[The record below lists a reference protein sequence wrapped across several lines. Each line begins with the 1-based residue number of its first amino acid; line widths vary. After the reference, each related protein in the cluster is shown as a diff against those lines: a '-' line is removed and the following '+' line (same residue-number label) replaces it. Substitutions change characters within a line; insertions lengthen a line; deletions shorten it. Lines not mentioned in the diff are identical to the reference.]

1 VQNWVAAL
9 KDKIGEVANRECT
22 SLASAAERR

>member
-1 VQNWVAAL
+1 VAAL